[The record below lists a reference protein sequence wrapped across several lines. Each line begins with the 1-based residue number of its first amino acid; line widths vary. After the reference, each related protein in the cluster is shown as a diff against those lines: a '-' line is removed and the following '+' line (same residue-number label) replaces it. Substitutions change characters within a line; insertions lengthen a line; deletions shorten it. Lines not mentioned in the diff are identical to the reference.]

1 MSPVDGMTTVSS
13 GGLFRDEKAPT
24 SRCISCGAF
33 GPVPLCEKHFN
44 ELMVSLDY
52 YARGAFKKLIDAH
65 MSQMSEIDKKEMYEQ
80 KKAELDK
87 KRQELEQMEKDLNG

>member
-65 MSQMSEIDKKEMYEQ
+65 MSEMSAEDRKIMLEQ
-80 KKAELDK
+80 KKMEIE
-87 KRQELEQMEKDLNG
+87 KRKAELEQLEKEING